1 MNKDKNKKTLDE
13 SEIRKSVRDFY
24 TDIATGKKKTN
35 VDSNELN
42 KALGYSKEQL
52 DSVPEEANM
61 GLGCGNPHEK
71 AKPMPGETVLD
82 LGCGKG
88 FDVFIAA
95 KAVGENGYV
104 IGVDS
109 SIDMVEK
116 ARYIGTKRKFN
127 NVNFRLGEIEYLPVA
142 DNSLDIVISNCVI
155 NLSTQKQQVY
165 NEIHRVLKKGGR
177 IGISDITQA
186 KPLPQSVLDN
196 PKMYGTWVA
205 GSVTLDR
212 LIEILKNAGFVN
224 IDIDTK
230 DVTDEYA
237 AKWGITEVNLKDYI
251 RSSTITAFK

>member
-1 MNKDKNKKTLDE
+1 MNKENKNNKPLDE
-13 SEIRKSVRDFY
+13 EVIRKSVRDFY
-24 TDIATGKKKTN
+24 TDIATGKKKARVNT
-35 VDSNELN
+35 DDLN
-42 KALGYSKEQL
+42 KAIGYSKEQL

-71 AKPMPGETVLD
+71 AKPVEGERVLD

-95 KAVGENGYV
+95 KSVGESGYV

-116 ARYIGTKRKFN
+116 ARHIGKKRKFD

-142 DNSLDIVISNCVI
+142 DNSMDIVISNCVI
-155 NLSTQKQQVY
+155 NLSTQKEQVY
-165 NEIHRVLKKGGR
+165 REILRVLKPGGR

-196 PKMYGTWVA
+196 PRMYGT
-205 GSVTLDR
+205 
-212 LIEILKNAGFVN
+212 
-224 IDIDTK
+224 
-230 DVTDEYA
+230 
-237 AKWGITEVNLKDYI
+237 
-251 RSSTITAFK
+251 

>member
-1 MNKDKNKKTLDE
+1 MDKEKNKNLDE

-24 TDIATGKKKTN
+24 TNIATGKEKTK
-35 VDSNELN
+35 VDSDNLN
-42 KALGYSKEQL
+42 RALGYSEDQL
-52 DSVPEEANM
+52 KSVPEEANM

-71 AKPMPGETVLD
+71 AKPAIGETVLD

-95 KAVGENGYV
+95 KAVGDEGYV

-116 ARYIGTKRKFN
+116 ARYIGKKRKFN
-127 NVNFRLGEIEYLPVA
+127 NVDFRLGEIEYLPVA
-142 DNSLDIVISNCVI
+142 DNTLDIVISNCVI

-186 KPLPQSVLDN
+186 KPIPQSVLDN
-196 PKMYGTWVA
+196 PRM
-205 GSVTLDR
+205 
-212 LIEILKNAGFVN
+212 
-224 IDIDTK
+224 
-230 DVTDEYA
+230 
-237 AKWGITEVNLKDYI
+237 
-251 RSSTITAFK
+251 